1 MFNLKGITKATWVRM
16 VAMLL
21 VWINLVSVAVF
32 NFELLPFD
40 EAAIYE
46 GVSIFLTFAVTTWTA
61 WKNNSVTKEAQMV
74 DKKLEDIKERK

>member
-1 MFNLKGITKATWVRM
+1 
-16 VAMLL
+16 MLL
-21 VWINLVSVAVF
+21 VWVNLVSVAVF

-61 WKNNSVTKEAQMV
+61 WKNNSVTEEGQYV
-74 DKKLEDIKERK
+74 DKTLKELKKGE